1 MHKTDTMTE
10 IRRLCRC
17 GHSRHTPTGVCK
29 DYDCGCIYFASIV
42 NDDDTTTAPV
52 PSGDA
57 GSLPV
62 RDFLPA
68 IGAHISEPA
77 RFPSHADES
86 DHLLGREP
94 NRAVELAV
102 DYLALRDAAS
112 QSAHAILEC
121 KQRLASVP
129 VTVETACDLA
139 YVSSQLGFIALRLDA
154 AVEA

>member
-1 MHKTDTMTE
+1 MNKPSPVLAMAFPE
-10 IRRLCRC
+10 
-17 GHSRHTPTGVCK
+17 P
-29 DYDCGCIYFASIV
+29 A
-42 NDDDTTTAPV
+42 APV

-57 GSLPV
+57 GSSLPV

-68 IGAHISEPA
+68 IGAHIPEPA

-121 KQRLASVP
+121 KQRLASIP
-129 VTVETACDLA
+129 VTVETADLA
-139 YVSSQLGFIALRLDA
+139 YVSSMLGFIALRLDA
-154 AVEA
+154 AVA